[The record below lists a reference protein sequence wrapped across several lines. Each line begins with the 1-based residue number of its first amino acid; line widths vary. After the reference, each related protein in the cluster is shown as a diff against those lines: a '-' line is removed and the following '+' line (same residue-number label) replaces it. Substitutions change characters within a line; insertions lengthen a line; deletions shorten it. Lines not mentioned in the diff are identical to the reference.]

1 MLKNPDASVGD
12 WSKYPLPKIG
22 STVTRTPGKPA
33 PVTPSRTNPRTPKE
47 SGVSPMFR
55 KTVPA
60 DHTYT
65 EVEVG
70 AYPRAFAASSTLP
83 DGTWMEYNPV
93 ALETTDGRTVPST
106 RAAIVAPT
114 IEADVLP
121 SRTVPLIHASI
132 GFGAREMLYHRICP
146 EPTYTE

>member
-47 SGVSPMFR
+47 SGGGPVVR
-55 KTVPA
+55 KKVPA

-65 EVEVG
+65 EVEGG
-70 AYPRAFAASSTLP
+70 ADPRAFAARSPLP
-83 DGTWMEYNPV
+83 DR
-93 ALETTDGRTVPST
+93 GRREKKPGAVG
-106 RAAIVAPT
+106 RAGGRSGP
-114 IEADVLP
+114 
-121 SRTVPLIHASI
+121 
-132 GFGAREMLYHRICP
+132 
-146 EPTYTE
+146 